1 MSDIIISNDLTPGE
15 IIDQDGTLLQV
26 IDTLQNKTAMRKMV
40 VKVKVKDI
48 RTGTI
53 RDITF
58 GGGDKVTLAYLEKK
72 KMNYSYN
79 DGSFFVF
86 MDAETYEQV
95 SIPKERMADQA
106 KFLTDNLEVEITYY
120 KGEIMGIE
128 LPVKVALTVTHTEDA
143 VRGDTI
149 NKPQKDA
156 TLETGYVIKV
166 PMFVKIGDKV
176 YVRTDTGE
184 YDSRAN

>member
-1 MSDIIISNDLTPGE
+1 MAIKISNDLKPGE
-15 IIDQDGTLLQV
+15 IIDDNGTLMQV
-26 IDTLQNKTAMRKMV
+26 IDILQNKTAMRKMV
-40 VKVKVKDI
+40 VKVHVRDI

-53 RDITF
+53 KDITY
-58 GGGDKVTLAYLEKK
+58 GGGDKVKTAFLDKK
-72 KMNYSYN
+72 KMNYSYD
-79 DGSFFVF
+79 DGNFYVF
-86 MDAETYEQV
+86 MDAETFEMV
-95 SIPKERMADQA
+95 SIPHDRLTREKN
-106 KFLTDNLEVEITYY
+106 FLTDNLEVSITYY
-120 KGEIMGIE
+120 NGEIMGIE

-156 TLETGYVIKV
+156 TLETGYTIKV
-166 PMFVKIGDKV
+166 PMFIKNGDKV